1 MRDKAFKYSPK
12 PAFGFI
18 LKVIYFKVNFKFC
31 CILID
36 YGNCRSRLLYVAV
49 QKGTTYNFIYILL
62 IRDD

>member
-36 YGNCRSRLLYVAV
+36 YGHCRSRLLCKTAED
-49 QKGTTYNFIYILL
+49 ILS
-62 IRDD
+62 

>member
-1 MRDKAFKYSPK
+1 MRDKAFKYSLK

-36 YGNCRSRLLYVAV
+36 YAQCGQLD
-49 QKGTTYNFIYILL
+49 FISLMKY
-62 IRDD
+62 